1 MLLAH
6 MRALGHPNHR
16 PLRTPILCAIH
27 ATVSGMLATA
37 LAVSALGQ
45 DAAKPKV
52 EDHRRHALTHRGD
65 PARGAALFGDPT
77 RAACANCHT
86 VDGSAGKAGPDLRAA
101 GDAFGRRDLIQAVLE
116 PSATIAPGYGTVAV
130 ETRAGDLHQGVLK
143 GATDTEVRLMGGD
156 GRLVTI
162 RRADIR
168 SQQGGTVSLM
178 PEGLQA
184 GLSLEEFT
192 DLIEYLAS
200 LKQPESALAENRG
213 MPRVIPTL
221 RQPVGIHPF
230 LGEHERLRAGPA
242 HTGLTAMHP
251 LPGLTNGFLVL
262 HQSGVIWRLQKSGD
276 GETRTVFADLSSEV
290 FCQRG
295 PNGLLDLAFHPD
307 CRRNRRYFLKHQ
319 VFEGGTVATVIVER
333 RLSADLRS
341 DAGTPGR
348 RLIRIDSVAEDHS
361 GGCLQFGPDGFLY
374 FAMGDTGPHHDPN
387 GHAQNLGL
395 LLGKM
400 LRIDVDHEEP
410 PRAYAIPKDN
420 PFRDTPGV
428 PPEIWA
434 SGFRNP
440 WRFSFDPATG
450 NLWMADVG
458 QDRVEEVSLVK
469 RGENHGW
476 NVYEGFEPFSNQY
489 RKAGRAF
496 TPPVFAYGRKYGNS
510 ITGGH
515 VYRGARGSSFDGVY
529 LCGDFT
535 SRRIFGLTLQGGVL
549 KTVRQIGT
557 VPQGLVSFGRDEA
570 GNLYVVGFEGTV
582 YRIDFDDTRFD
593 GEVAE

>member
-1 MLLAH
+1 
-6 MRALGHPNHR
+6 
-16 PLRTPILCAIH
+16 
-27 ATVSGMLATA
+27 
-37 LAVSALGQ
+37 
-45 DAAKPKV
+45 
-52 EDHRRHALTHRGD
+52 
-65 PARGAALFGDPT
+65 
-77 RAACANCHT
+77 
-86 VDGSAGKAGPDLRAA
+86 
-101 GDAFGRRDLIQAVLE
+101 
-116 PSATIAPGYGTVAV
+116 
-130 ETRAGDLHQGVLK
+130 
-143 GATDTEVRLMGGD
+143 
-156 GRLVTI
+156 
-162 RRADIR
+162 
-168 SQQGGTVSLM
+168 
-178 PEGLQA
+178 
-184 GLSLEEFT
+184 
-192 DLIEYLAS
+192 
-200 LKQPESALAENRG
+200 
-213 MPRVIPTL
+213 
-221 RQPVGIHPF
+221 
-230 LGEHERLRAGPA
+230 
-242 HTGLTAMHP
+242 MHP
-251 LPGLTNGFLVL
+251 VPGQTNGFLVL
-262 HQSGVIWRLQKSGD
+262 HQSGVIWRVETSD
-276 GETRTVFADLSSEV
+276 AGETRSVFVDLSREV

-295 PNGLLDLAFHPD
+295 PNGLLDLAFHPE
-307 CRRNRRYFLKHQ
+307 CLKNRRYFLKHQ

-387 GHAQNLGL
+387 GHAQNPGL

-400 LRIDVDHEEP
+400 LRIDVDREEA

-450 NLWMADVG
+450 DLWMADVG
-458 QDRVEEVSLVK
+458 QDRVEEVALVK

-515 VYRGARGSSFDGVY
+515 VYRGAKSSSFDGVY

-535 SRRIFGLTLQGGVL
+535 SRRIFGLTLQGGAL

-557 VPQGLVSFGRDEA
+557 VPQGLVSFARDEA

-582 YRIDFDDTRFD
+582 YRVDFDGTRFD